1 MDNTKR
7 ALAEEATEK
16 EIPRA
21 AYEGVLTLMWMHR
34 WKAWKSRKMPDG
46 TNC

>member
-16 EIPRA
+16 KYP
-21 AYEGVLTLMWMHR
+21 GPLTKGCLPLMWMHR